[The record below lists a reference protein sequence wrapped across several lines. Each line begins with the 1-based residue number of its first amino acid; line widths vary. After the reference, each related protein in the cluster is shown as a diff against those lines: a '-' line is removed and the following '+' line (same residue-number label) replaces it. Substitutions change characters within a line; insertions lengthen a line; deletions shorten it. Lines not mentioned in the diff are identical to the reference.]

1 MRTDRVRAVD
11 RGQARLR
18 RELER
23 ARGASRFTAL
33 GRLLVALGK
42 PLREGRPTDDA
53 MLRDLDSLDVEG
65 WLARVDGRAVAA
77 ELVLAC
83 RAALAS
89 SIDEGR
95 SNGVGT
101 HLRETRAGLSRRD
114 RLESALAALERRE
127 SLGAPLSDLGRVA
140 LRRLS
145 KDLRTADRAAH
156 SLARFLVGLNPER
169 RERRDRLAPRW
180 RARAWWWTLRA
191 DCDSLAILW
200 SGEGLASAAE
210 HCADCAHDVAV
221 ALRATPPR
229 RCPTADELWDLE
241 DGRLPAARLRWI
253 EAHARSCEACNGA
266 LRALAP
272 APKLHDERRSRRAGQ
287 A

>member
-1 MRTDRVRAVD
+1 
-11 RGQARLR
+11 LR
-18 RELER
+18 RELDR
-23 ARGASRFTAL
+23 APGPNRFTAL

-42 PLREGRPTDDA
+42 PLREGRPADDA
-53 MLRDLDSLDVEG
+53 MLRDLDSLDVER

-89 SIDEGR
+89 SIDEGGAR
-95 SNGVGT
+95 GVGA
-101 HLRETRAGLSRRD
+101 HLREARAGLSRRD

-127 SLGAPLSDLGRVA
+127 SLGPPLSELGRVA

-156 SLARFLVGLNPER
+156 SLARFLVGLNQER
-169 RERRDRLAPRW
+169 REKRDRLAPRW

-191 DCDSLAILW
+191 DCDGLASLW
-200 SGEGLASAAE
+200 SGDTFASAAL
-210 HCADCAHDVAV
+210 HCADCARDVAV
-221 ALRATPPR
+221 ALRAEPPR
-229 RCPTADELWDLE
+229 RCATADELWDLE
-241 DGRLPAARLRWI
+241 DGKLPPARLRWI
-253 EAHARSCEACNGA
+253 EAHARSCETCSGA

-272 APKLHDERRSRRAGQ
+272 APAPKHHDERRRRRAGQ